1 MICGNN
7 VSSLFCDRLS
17 YSRMLRG
24 NVKSQISLIACALC
38 SLLSARPV
46 AAYSIQTSFTHGCH
60 EEITAQALRAAR
72 LALPDIAPPLA
83 STGDDNAL
91 MDDTPF
97 TIPSDLREIG
107 AVTLILGVRDN
118 DVMGFSALAIDQLAA
133 LNSDPKSQKL
143 HCLRKPEHDEPTGSQ
158 EALKDCHA
166 YIKETLL
173 SALDGLDDQGHPDP
187 RRREALTVTLA
198 LRGKIDVQV
207 PIFYLRAGR
216 ALHALEDSFTHTFR
230 RLDDPSRVTVVLNWV
245 DFANKSLTESRDGP
259 AHMAELDR
267 CDDPDDFR
275 KVRRRLAV
283 EAGTRAISLLL
294 EPGLDREARARSI
307 DELLG
312 TYLAFDAEA
321 QCSAEN
327 RWCDAPELAYAS
339 EGCGCRMPSSGTA
352 QPAPLAMVV
361 GASLLGFARR
371 RRRRSSTRPGLGGS
385 RRTSRARAALSAAGG
400 WLFFALSPGVAR
412 AEEARAKTGDP
423 PAAAPSTAV
432 GIAAPFAAL
441 RGESKA
447 GTPGAQDR
455 PGAFF
460 GRVSLGASYDETAFA
475 GGLGVRYQIS
485 KPYMIGFDLEA
496 NPWVALSPTRIRAG
510 SINSY
515 VSIIRR
521 FQLQSET
528 LNIRSQIG
536 AGVSMLLIDLVGAPA
551 YSFGPFFGLS
561 FLGVEWKAAPGFY
574 LTIDPTYIA
583 IPIPHVT
590 GVPFAYVQ
598 YRFLVGLEFGG

>member
-1 MICGNN
+1 
-7 VSSLFCDRLS
+7 
-17 YSRMLRG
+17 MLRG
-24 NVKSQISLIACALC
+24 NVKTQLSLAACALC

-46 AAYSIQTSFTHGCH
+46 QAYSIQTSFTRGCH
-60 EEITAQALRAAR
+60 EEITAEALRAAR

-83 STGDDNAL
+83 SSGDDNAL
-91 MDDTPF
+91 MDDTSF

-107 AVTLILGVRDN
+107 AVTLLLGVRDN

-133 LNSDPKSQKL
+133 LNSDPESQKL
-143 HCLRKPEHDEPTGSQ
+143 HCLRKAEHDEPTGSQ
-158 EALKDCHA
+158 EALTDCHA

-173 SALDGLDDQGHPDP
+173 SALDGLDAEGHPDAG
-187 RRREALTVTLA
+187 RREALTVTLA
-198 LRGKIDVQV
+198 LRGKIDVPV

-216 ALHALEDSFTHTFR
+216 ALHALEDSFTHSYR
-230 RLDDPSRVTVVLNWV
+230 RLDDPSRVTAVLNWI

-267 CDDPDDFR
+267 CDDPDAFR
-275 KVRRRLAV
+275 KARRLLAV
-283 EAGTRAISLLL
+283 EASTRAISLLL
-294 EPGLDREARARSI
+294 EPGLDRAARARSI
-307 DELLG
+307 DELLD

-327 RWCDAPELAYAS
+327 RWCDAPELAYAGQ
-339 EGCGCRMPSSGTA
+339 GCGCRMLSSG
-352 QPAPLAMVV
+352 PARPGPLLMVA
-361 GASLLGFARR
+361 GACLLVWARR
-371 RRRRSSTRPGLGGS
+371 RRRRSSTRADLGGS
-385 RRTSRARAALSAAGG
+385 KLTPRARAALSAAGG
-400 WLFFALSPGVAR
+400 WLFFALSPAVAR
-412 AEEARAKTGDP
+412 AEEAPAKASDP
-423 PAAAPSTAV
+423 PAAAPSTATGV
-432 GIAAPFAAL
+432 AAPLAAL
-441 RGESKA
+441 RGESTA
-447 GTPGAQDR
+447 GTRGAQDR

-475 GGLGVRYQIS
+475 GGLGVRYQLS
-485 KPYMIGFDLEA
+485 TAYMIGFDLEA

-510 SINSY
+510 SVNSY

-521 FQLQSET
+521 FQLKSDT
-528 LNIRSQIG
+528 INIRSQLG

-551 YSFGPFFGLS
+551 RSYGPFFGVS

-598 YRFLVGLEFGG
+598 YRFLLGLEFGG